1 MRLVKLNAMLGFAL
15 ASLAV
20 LAAADDARGESPASA
35 PESRSV
41 GSFEVQRGTAE
52 RRNPDLLETF
62 QAEGSVDAGAKD
74 APLASRKHSVVC
86 CAFRVFDARVQ
97 LFDDFDLDGYHSY
110 FRVTFD
116 VDTDYADADVFAR
129 LFLRGPTGVWNL
141 FYETEVFSIY
151 GSAGSDDY
159 EVETELVAGYPTGD
173 YDLLI
178 EVYEAYYGDLV
189 VDYGP
194 WDTSALG
201 YLPLEDTSHDGLL
214 PPPVAVSRGG
224 GGGAL
229 SAELLVLAGLAGWGL
244 RRRRETF
251 SRPAV

>member
-1 MRLVKLNAMLGFAL
+1 MLGLAL
-15 ASLAV
+15 ASLV
-20 LAAADDARGESPASA
+20 VMAATDDARAGSPASA

-41 GSFEVQRGTAE
+41 GGFEAERGTAA
-52 RRNPDLLETF
+52 RRDPDRLETF
-62 QAEGSVDAGAKD
+62 QAEGSMDAGVKD
-74 APLASRKHSVVC
+74 APLASRKHTVAC

-141 FYETEVFSIY
+141 FYETEVYSIY

-214 PPPVAVSRGG
+214 PPPVAISRGG

-229 SAELLVLAGLAGWGL
+229 SLEIIGLLCLAAGARRL
-244 RRRRETF
+244 RR
-251 SRPAV
+251 SPAGR

>member
-1 MRLVKLNAMLGFAL
+1 MRLVNLNAMLGFAL
-15 ASLAV
+15 ASLAI
-20 LAAADDARGESPASA
+20 LAAADDARGAYPASLH
-35 PESRSV
+35 ESRSV
-41 GSFEVQRGTAE
+41 SGFETERGTAE
-52 RRNPDLLETF
+52 RRDPDLLEMF
-62 QAEGSVDAGAKD
+62 QAEASMDAGVKD
-74 APLASRKHSVVC
+74 GLPASRKHSVVC

-97 LFDDFDLDGYHSY
+97 LFDDFDMDGYHSY

-141 FYETEVFSIY
+141 FYETGVYSIY
-151 GSAGSDDY
+151 GSVGSDDY

-201 YLPLEDTSHDGLL
+201 YLPLEDIGSDGLV

-244 RRRRETF
+244 RRRREAL